1 MRPKNEDCRDQITLG
16 GGVFVRRAHLQK
28 AQNAAANVIAST
40 LVTKQGAFKAAL
52 LAEPAACGLAERLR
66 VIVCCGRWGE
76 TSRGLGCV
84 CRVRGGGW
92 TSARRSRVCP
102 ERCVACPPLTGARGQ
117 VPELPC
123 RADLGKTHM
132 PTQYPRTCCLHA
144 SAAPLPP
151 HCTCRLHQPSPCQP
165 GSCPLGAG
173 CISRVT

>member
-1 MRPKNEDCRDQITLG
+1 MLAQ
-16 GGVFVRRAHLQK
+16 QK
-28 AQNAAANVIAST
+28 AQNAAGNVIAST

-66 VIVCCGRWGE
+66 VVVCCGRWGE

-123 RADLGKTHM
+123 RADLGKPYAHAVPTHLLFARKR
-132 PTQYPRTCCLHA
+132 RTVA
-144 SAAPLPP
+144 SALHLQAASAEPLSAGFLSAWSRLHQPGAPSPHCSL
-151 HCTCRLHQPSPCQP
+151 HCTCRLHAP
-165 GSCPLGAG
+165 GAAA
-173 CISRVT
+173 